1 MTMKDIETEIIDVPS
16 CPITASANPYRRRIE
31 ESSRHLHSALA
42 ESERLEQTRL
52 EEQRLREEAEEKVR
66 LERQFTRD

>member
-1 MTMKDIETEIIDVPS
+1 MTMKDIETETIDVPS
-16 CPITASANPYRRRIE
+16 CPIIASANGYRRRIE
-31 ESSRHLHSALA
+31 ESSHHLDSALA
-42 ESERLEQTRL
+42 ESERLEQKRI